1 MNFRT
6 KRH

>member
-6 KRH
+6 

>member
-6 KRH
+6 MEK